1 MNATEYLRKKTKL
14 STNPWVRII
23 TEAESYESFS
33 PKDIEQSCQWATCP
47 VGLLTQD
54 PTDVQHFLG
63 KEFYK
68 AVNSHQFFKAAR
80 LLVQINS

>member
-1 MNATEYLRKKTKL
+1 MTATEYLRKKTKL
-14 STNPWVRII
+14 ATNPWVSII

-33 PKDIEQSCQWATCP
+33 PKDIEKSCLWATCP
-47 VGLLTQD
+47 VGLLTEH